1 MGLFDLPQELVDEIF
16 DLAYPEE
23 EMNYVNWEQWDSAEM
38 EKKRNDSS
46 YELRP
51 FPQPKVCQFFISKRF
66 LLEASRAWVGNQKF
80 DITVTYDFFEA
91 LEPRFSWTCAYEK
104 KDLNKVLKGFAWIK
118 DIAGLLTFRVS
129 PGFQPYTKTEADKRQ
144 WRRNVMAL
152 EEMLV
157 ATATGPKDEPLPS
170 LPQYYATSSNYRS
183 MTPSYPTSPAY
194 YPTSPRL
201 LVSGVLYATI
211 PTASERIR
219 IIFALPDIT
228 QPPPSISPVLS
239 NFASLPLVIS
249 SVSRNIAS
257 TLPDVIHLQSNVT
270 TLQLCVVAFVL
281 PSISDEQSDIVSAWS
296 DFTSLLSS
304 IPSLFTLGRPHITRS
319 QSNITCVRACREIIL
334 TRSDIPQGRLCDY
347 QAYASAP
354 KSPQQGAESPVYSP
368 TTPMGCDEACL
379 SRMQSEDGAASPKY
393 SPTTPLVS
401 PSTAPCASNSPK
413 FCPTS
418 PGYCG
423 DSPSLCRTSS
433 KYDSTRP
440 RPPLPEHHVPE
451 HIGHL
456 VDASERSTGPC
467 KEMDAG
473 DVPGSVEEIIRLAVK
488 NPKGFLGWLEK
499 TKKPKTEAT
508 DAAKKICERNRSTAG
523 SASRGL
529 DTDVPFLD
537 IAQTQRN
544 FVEGSPLSKK
554 MEPKTP
560 NGGRKRRIDSSDIID
575 DDVTSKK
582 RRITKGKGITDQDSR
597 SHITADSSPP
607 EQIKQGDA
615 TVRKVGAGKEES
627 WLTLARAGEIESAA
641 DQLQSTI
648 QSTLIVMGW
657 PETAKHA
664 NLAGYMAFMVL
675 MGKDEEHVRK
685 ELGGATL
692 GLSRYDATADDLV
705 RWLFRH
711 VSLLEV

>member
-1 MGLFDLPQELVDEIF
+1 
-16 DLAYPEE
+16 
-23 EMNYVNWEQWDSAEM
+23 
-38 EKKRNDSS
+38 
-46 YELRP
+46 
-51 FPQPKVCQFFISKRF
+51 
-66 LLEASRAWVGNQKF
+66 
-80 DITVTYDFFEA
+80 
-91 LEPRFSWTCAYEK
+91 
-104 KDLNKVLKGFAWIK
+104 
-118 DIAGLLTFRVS
+118 
-129 PGFQPYTKTEADKRQ
+129 
-144 WRRNVMAL
+144 
-152 EEMLV
+152 
-157 ATATGPKDEPLPS
+157 
-170 LPQYYATSSNYRS
+170 
-183 MTPSYPTSPAY
+183 
-194 YPTSPRL
+194 
-201 LVSGVLYATI
+201 
-211 PTASERIR
+211 
-219 IIFALPDIT
+219 
-228 QPPPSISPVLS
+228 
-239 NFASLPLVIS
+239 
-249 SVSRNIAS
+249 
-257 TLPDVIHLQSNVT
+257 
-270 TLQLCVVAFVL
+270 
-281 PSISDEQSDIVSAWS
+281 
-296 DFTSLLSS
+296 
-304 IPSLFTLGRPHITRS
+304 
-319 QSNITCVRACREIIL
+319 
-334 TRSDIPQGRLCDY
+334 
-347 QAYASAP
+347 
-354 KSPQQGAESPVYSP
+354 
-368 TTPMGCDEACL
+368 
-379 SRMQSEDGAASPKY
+379 
-393 SPTTPLVS
+393 
-401 PSTAPCASNSPK
+401 
-413 FCPTS
+413 
-418 PGYCG
+418 
-423 DSPSLCRTSS
+423 
-433 KYDSTRP
+433 
-440 RPPLPEHHVPE
+440 
-451 HIGHL
+451 
-456 VDASERSTGPC
+456 
-467 KEMDAG
+467 MDAG